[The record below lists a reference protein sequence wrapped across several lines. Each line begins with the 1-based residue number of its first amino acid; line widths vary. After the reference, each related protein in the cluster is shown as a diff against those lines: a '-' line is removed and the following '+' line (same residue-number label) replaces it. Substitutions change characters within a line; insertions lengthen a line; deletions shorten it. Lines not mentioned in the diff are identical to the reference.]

1 MNNTPIPEEITL
13 HKESKLIE
21 IKFDDGMKCMLSYE
35 FLRVYSPSAEVQGHN
50 PTQAVLQTGKE
61 NVNIDKL
68 TPVGRYA
75 IKIHFSDGHD
85 TGLYS
90 WSYLYNLAKNYEQLW
105 LEYIG
110 KLDVAGIKRNPVES
124 K

>member
-13 HKESKLIE
+13 HKESKLLE
-21 IKFDDGMKCMLSYE
+21 IKFDNEMKCMLSYE

-61 NVNIDKL
+61 NVSINKL

-75 IKIHFSDGHD
+75 IKIYFSDGHD
-85 TGLYS
+85 TGLYT
-90 WSYLYNLAKNYEQLW
+90 WSYLYNLAKNYEQLC

-110 KLDVAGIKRNPVES
+110 KLDIAGIKRKPIEI